1 MEVNEKQF
9 ICNKFYGL
17 TLTTFNQSILQIYK
31 NSSTFASVKI
41 IALILSLNILVATNG
56 IAISEHFCSKMSNT
70 ENTQNDV
77 QSDENCCHTNY
88 IGFEKQDIEGNIS
101 SSIILKK
108 IHQNLLILHYSLDVL
123 SLKKDFKSGAK
134 VDYPPPTPH
143 CLPKTEASQ
152 LQVFRC

>member
-1 MEVNEKQF
+1 
-9 ICNKFYGL
+9 
-17 TLTTFNQSILQIYK
+17 
-31 NSSTFASVKI
+31 VKI
-41 IALILSLNILVATNG
+41 IAFILSLNILVASNG

-101 SSIILKK
+101 SSVILKK
-108 IHQNLLILHYSLDVL
+108 VHQNLFIHHFSYDVL
-123 SLKKDFKSGAK
+123 SFKNDFKSGAK
-134 VDYPPPTPH
+134 IEYPPPI
-143 CLPKTEASQ
+143 LQILSKTEASQ